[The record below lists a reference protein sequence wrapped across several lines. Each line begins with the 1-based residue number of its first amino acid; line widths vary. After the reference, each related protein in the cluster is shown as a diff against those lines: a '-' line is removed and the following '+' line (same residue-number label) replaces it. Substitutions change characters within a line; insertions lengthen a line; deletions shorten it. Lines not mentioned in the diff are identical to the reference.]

1 LAHLLLS
8 AERELIRA
16 RTGEGRRRAKAMGVK
31 FGAPYKLTLHQRREA
46 LARLEAGQTQA
57 EIARSFNVDPTT
69 IGRLAKREEEREGV
83 VHRLPVPVSASLLRT
98 MRRG

>member
-1 LAHLLLS
+1 
-8 AERELIRA
+8 
-16 RTGEGRRRAKAMGVK
+16 MGVK